1 MNILRFLTLLA
12 LFALSG
18 SFTHAQ
24 GPKCSFNIT
33 NISFGTVDVKN
44 GRPYD
49 ATGTL
54 NYNCTGDS
62 REIIRI
68 CPSLGLPSNGPRFLT
83 DPSGNKLFFNLYSD
97 ASRTTL
103 WGTWYSKSDK
113 APAIDVPVGR
123 SERSSG
129 TVTVYARVNPDQK
142 DVPPG
147 IYNSVIRGNNSAFA
161 YDYASKGSC
170 DSIKSGDR
178 VSVPVSITARVG
190 DGSPSS
196 QPIVAPDATHADPSQ
211 GNGTV
216 QVTNPPPEREKR
228 GFWQT
233 MRDNAAYQQQK
244 NQGNSSDTKP
254 LCKMSDSDVHLVDG
268 TWAGPNCI
276 AVDASGKPAHPEDVR
291 QQTNSQE
298 TDRRAEYIESHSC
311 MTTLGADKAN
321 QLADDCTRATRSPHT
336 GCNIQQNTCDEIKDA
351 TKHGCDGQGASA
363 PDFCFTR
370 YQ

>member
-103 WGTWYSKSDK
+103 WGTWYSKIK
-113 APAIDVPVGR
+113 APSIDVPIGR
-123 SERSSG
+123 SQTGGGTATIALSWPTTATPFVDATITITGGTCALAATPSLAGLIPNISG
-129 TVTVYARVNPDQK
+129 TYSGNVTITNTTTQASSTGTATLQLGQLDTPNQMGQFALSGTLAVTSSVCSETSAMNGEVGGLSFELTLPDPNSPAA
-142 DVPPG
+142 DVSLNGATDPAVPAAG
-147 IYNSVIRGNNSAFA
+147 LSFGA
-161 YDYASKGSC
+161 DYASFNAGTC
-170 DSIKSGDR
+170 SGNL
-178 VSVPVSITARVG
+178 VIGTLTA
-190 DGSPSS
+190 
-196 QPIVAPDATHADPSQ
+196 Q
-211 GNGTV
+211 
-216 QVTNPPPEREKR
+216 
-228 GFWQT
+228 
-233 MRDNAAYQQQK
+233 
-244 NQGNSSDTKP
+244 
-254 LCKMSDSDVHLVDG
+254 
-268 TWAGPNCI
+268 
-276 AVDASGKPAHPEDVR
+276 
-291 QQTNSQE
+291 
-298 TDRRAEYIESHSC
+298 
-311 MTTLGADKAN
+311 
-321 QLADDCTRATRSPHT
+321 
-336 GCNIQQNTCDEIKDA
+336 
-351 TKHGCDGQGASA
+351 
-363 PDFCFTR
+363 
-370 YQ
+370 